1 MLDKLMPD
9 LKRPGYFECY
19 GDTHN

>member
-19 GDTHN
+19 GETHN